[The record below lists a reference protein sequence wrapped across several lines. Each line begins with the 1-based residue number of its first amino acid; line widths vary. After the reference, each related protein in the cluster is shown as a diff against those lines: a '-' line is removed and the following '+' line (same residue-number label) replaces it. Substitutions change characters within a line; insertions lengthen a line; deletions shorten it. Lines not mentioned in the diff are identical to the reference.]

1 MPRVKVGRKS
11 TAIDMTAMCDVAFLL
26 LTFFILSAKPKVQE
40 PLPAEVPASTAT
52 FTIPETDFSTLTVAQ
67 GKVFFNVQGADV
79 RVEALKLMGEKYNIN
94 FTPQEQQ
101 QFAGV
106 ESFGVPIGT
115 LKQYLALSNDQKTS
129 YQQPGIPVDTTD
141 NSELSDWVRSS
152 RKANL
157 GLHGVQLQIAI
168 KGDSKEEYPTIKKVI
183 ACLQKQQQNK
193 FSLITSL
200 KTLTAK

>member
-40 PLPAEVPASTAT
+40 ALAADPPASIAT
-52 FTIPETDFSTLTVAQ
+52 FAIPETDFSTLTVAQ
-67 GKVFFNVQGADV
+67 GKVFFNVQGGDV
-79 RVEALKLMGEKYNIN
+79 RVEALKLMGEKNGIT

-101 QFAGV
+101 QFANI
-106 ESFGVPIGT
+106 ESFGVGIRT
-115 LKQYLALSNDQKTS
+115 LKPYLALSSDQKS
-129 YQQPGIPVDTTD
+129 AYKQPGIQVDTNAT
-141 NSELSDWVRSS
+141 NELADWVTSA

-157 GLHGVQLQIAI
+157 GLHGVDLQIAI

-183 ACLQKQQQNK
+183 ATLQKQQINK
-193 FSLITSL
+193 FSLITTL
-200 KTLTAK
+200 KTL